1 VNGLPLRFLVDTG
14 ASMVM
19 LPAADARRLGID
31 YPSAPK
37 TQVQTAA
44 GTISAYLVTLD
55 RVKIGAIELSG
66 IDGIVV
72 EGGQTPLLG
81 MSFLN
86 RVEMRRN
93 GDSMTLIRRF

>member
-1 VNGLPLRFLVDTG
+1 
-14 ASMVM
+14 M
-19 LPAADARRLGID
+19 LPADDAHRLGID
-31 YPSAPK
+31 YLSAPK
-37 TQVQTAA
+37 TRVQTAA
-44 GTISAYLVTLD
+44 GPISAYLITLD
-55 RVKIGAIELSG
+55 RVRVGAIELNG

-72 EGGQTPLLG
+72 EQGGQMPLLG